1 MSMARR
7 PRTLIAALC
16 VAVCA
21 LASVA
26 PAGDAETHRGTPAHA
41 SAIAPLSGVNIA
53 PVGPKPLREADLT
66 IARARALHAKVVRME
81 VAWSVLE
88 PRGPNQIE
96 PRTLAYTDR
105 LVSDAAAAG
114 IGVVAMVDG
123 TPCWASSAPAPVLA
137 RCSPLRS
144 GVASSWPPTNPAAYA
159 AFVAYLAQR
168 YGAHGL
174 TAIEIWNEPDQA
186 NEHYFAGPEKATRYA
201 AILRAA
207 YPAIKA
213 ANPKVLVLGGAIVG
227 VNGKFLRALY
237 AAGIKGYYD
246 GLAVHYYTLTLAA
259 VRAIR
264 EVQLANGD
272 STPLWLDEF
281 GFSSCWPRQKI
292 QEDQACVTSRLQ
304 GVDLADTVRL
314 LARLPYMAAD
324 IVYELQGS
332 TTEDFGVLSPSG
344 ARKPSFSALAG
355 ALTNPFG
362 PVGATTVRLS
372 RRGAR
377 VEVSG
382 SAPPGEYMELE
393 AFQGTTLRY
402 RAFFTLNRFNE
413 YSVPLPSVLGTSGL
427 TVRVFQYGQGS
438 STAGQASI

>member
-1 MSMARR
+1 MARR

-16 VAVCA
+16 AFACV
-21 LASVA
+21 LAWTA
-26 PAGDAETHRGTPAHA
+26 PAGDAKAPQSTPAHA
-41 SAIAPLSGVNIA
+41 SAVAPLSGVNIA
-53 PVGPKPLREADLT
+53 PVGPKPLREADLA

-81 VAWSVLE
+81 VAWSALE

-144 GVASSWPPTNPAAYA
+144 GVANSWPPTDPASYA

-272 STPLWLDEF
+272 SAPLWLDEF

-362 PVGATTVRLS
+362 PVGPTTVRLS

-438 STAGQASI
+438 SSAGHASI